1 MNEIFEKNAIDWLQK
16 KIAEFVS
23 NKQDSYNNEWYVTD
37 RVLASSILDEFVDFV
52 ESENNEKEKRRKL
65 YEELKKE
72 FGIWE

>member
-23 NKQDSYNNEWYVTD
+23 DKQDSYRNEWYVTD
-37 RVLASSILDEFVDFV
+37 RVLASSILDEFVEFV
-52 ESENNEKEKRRKL
+52 DHENIEKEKRRKL

-72 FGIWE
+72 FGNE

>member
-23 NKQDSYNNEWYVTD
+23 DKQDSYRNEWYLTD
-37 RVLASSILDEFVDFV
+37 RELASSILDEFVEFIDH
-52 ESENNEKEKRRKL
+52 ENSEKTKRRKL

>member
-23 NKQDSYNNEWYVTD
+23 EKDNSHNNEWYVTD
-37 RVLASSILDEFVDFV
+37 REIASSILDEFVDFV
-52 ESENNEKEKRRKL
+52 DHENIEKEKRRKL

-72 FGIWE
+72 FGNE

>member
-1 MNEIFEKNAIDWLQK
+1 M
-16 KIAEFVS
+16 S

-37 RVLASSILDEFVDFV
+37 RVLASSILDEFVEFV
-52 ESENNEKEKRRKL
+52 DHENIEKEKRRKL

>member
-23 NKQDSYNNEWYVTD
+23 EKQDSYRNEWYLTD
-37 RVLASSILDEFVDFV
+37 QELASSVLDEFVEFV
-52 ESENNEKEKRRKL
+52 DRENIEKEKRRKL

-72 FGIWE
+72 FENE